1 MPGCIQP
8 MSSPMMKRMLG
19 LLACAWPCVWAG
31 ACVCVWAWAK
41 DGELSAGT
49 INAVKAPETSMR
61 VAVRLFI
68 VMTPGPPSIFDRVL
82 VGVVLVM
89 PEGCFR
95 DYLK

>member
-1 MPGCIQP
+1 MLGCIQP
-8 MSSPMMKRMLG
+8 MSSPMMKRMFG

-31 ACVCVWAWAK
+31 ACAWAK

-49 INAVKAPETSMR
+49 INAVKAPETSMP
-61 VAVRLFI
+61 VAVRLFV
-68 VMTPGPPSIFDRVL
+68 VMTPGPPIFNQVL

-95 DYLK
+95 DDLK